1 MHKELLRSM
10 EKKTWTL
17 PVETVFN
24 GDTMEDDYV
33 LTFPEDLLEQ
43 AGWKAGDVLN
53 WIDNCHD
60 DFDPDEDMSIDEY
73 LKMLQDLSFEELIE
87 ETGTDDIFTL
97 DQFMEAYG

>member
-1 MHKELLRSM
+1 M

-43 AGWKAGDVLN
+43 SGWKAGDVLN
-53 WIDNCHD
+53 WIDNGNGSFTLKKVGD
-60 DFDPDEDMSIDEY
+60 SIDENP
-73 LKMLQDLSFEELIE
+73 EESIKNFSL
-87 ETGTDDIFTL
+87 GDK
-97 DQFMEAYG
+97 